1 MINFVQVQLLF
12 RLLTM
17 YELVPISFI
26 SMIR

>member
-17 YELVPISFI
+17 YELALISFI
-26 SMIR
+26 GTIR